1 MARGYRLRTAA
12 AQSSSEPNE
21 VPPREVSDPPVPSP
35 TTKLHTRGGGGADG
49 EGGGGDGEG
58 GGGDGGEGG
67 VEGLVASIWGAIDR
81 ISRLRPSVWKIIIP
95 HSRKA
100 PAAF

>member
-1 MARGYRLRTAA
+1 MARGYWVRTAA

-21 VPPREVSDPPVPSP
+21 DPREVSDPPVPSP

-81 ISRLRPSVWKIIIP
+81 ISRLRYHTVAKRPRGILNIRHK
-95 HSRKA
+95 
-100 PAAF
+100 

>member
-21 VPPREVSDPPVPSP
+21 DPREVSDPPVPSP

-58 GGGDGGEGG
+58 GGGDGGEG
-67 VEGLVASIWGAIDR
+67 EGLVASIWGAIDR
-81 ISRLRPSVWKIIIP
+81 ISRVRPSEWKIITAQSQSARGIL
-95 HSRKA
+95 
-100 PAAF
+100 